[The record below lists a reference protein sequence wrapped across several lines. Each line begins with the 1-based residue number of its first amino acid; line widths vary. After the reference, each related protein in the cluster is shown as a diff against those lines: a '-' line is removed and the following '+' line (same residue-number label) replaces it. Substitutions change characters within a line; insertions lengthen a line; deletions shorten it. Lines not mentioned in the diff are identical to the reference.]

1 MISLKVKN
9 DNPVKIT
16 KTTQE
21 VILNGEASSEAITVS
36 WLFAAQINT
45 KANVVATHVQKPVI
59 ISHLIPTI
67 SPKTAAPVSSQQ
79 HREQRICWRDG
90 LDSSMLLQFHHS

>member
-9 DNPVKIT
+9 DNPVKIK

-21 VILNGEASSEAITVS
+21 VILNGEASSESMTVA
-36 WLFAAQINT
+36 WLLAAQMNT
-45 KANVVATHVQKPVI
+45 KAKVVATHVQKPVF

-67 SPKTAAPVSSQQ
+67 SPNTAAPARSQQ

-90 LDSSMLLQFHHS
+90 LDSSMLLQFYHS